1 MRTLVFILVMLLM
14 GLALVINL
22 IGIGAAFSKRVDTGS
37 RWAAMGINVVL
48 ISCVIYL
55 YNTSVGD

>member
-1 MRTLVFILVMLLM
+1 MRTLAFVLVMLLM
-14 GLALVINL
+14 GLALAANL
-22 IGIGAAFSKRVDTGS
+22 IGIGVAFSKRVDAGS
-37 RWAAMGINVVL
+37 RWIAMGINVVL